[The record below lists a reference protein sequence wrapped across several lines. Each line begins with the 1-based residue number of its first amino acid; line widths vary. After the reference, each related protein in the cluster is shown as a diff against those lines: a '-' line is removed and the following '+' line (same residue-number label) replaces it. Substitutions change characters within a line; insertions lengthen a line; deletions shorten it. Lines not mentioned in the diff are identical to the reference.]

1 MPSAAAAPPLL
12 RIAAEPGRLAVSAGS
27 SDRPGSKFLDFYP
40 DEKVPQAEI
49 PKYYPGT
56 P

>member
-27 SDRPGSKFLDFYP
+27 SGSKFLDFYP